1 MGPAEI
7 ITAPYTIWTA
17 PYGTAFPAPSQA
29 PGAGWQLLGKRGARS
44 YSEDGVAVQHLRQF
58 STSQPAGTMGAGFG
72 FTTMGG
78 LRVRA
83 RVLDLTLEQYAIAMG
98 GNAITRARSDLEA
111 VGTRTIGLTPC
122 MRNSAP
128 FAVLVRGPS
137 PYAEGQRAQY
147 ELPRCLEEGGGAEV
161 VFRKGKPAGIGVTF
175 LALRDPAASSEET
188 AFGRLRAD
196 FAVLLFEFNGSTQS
210 GVLGFD
216 GSTQSGTF
224 EKDL

>member
-44 YSEDGVAVQHLRQF
+44 YSEDGVAVQHQRQF
-58 STSQPAGTMGAGFG
+58 STTQPAGTMGAGFG

-98 GNAITRARSDLEA
+98 GNAVTRTRPDLEA
-111 VGTRTIGLTPC
+111 VGIRTIGLVPR
-122 MRNSAP
+122 MRNPVP

-137 PYAEGQRAQY
+137 AYAEGQLAQY
-147 ELPRCLEEGGGAEV
+147 ELPRCLEDGGGAEV

-175 LALRDPAASSEET
+175 LALRDPAALSEET
-188 AFGRLRAD
+188 AFGQLRAAYPVQLIE
-196 FAVLLFEFNGSTQS
+196 FAGTMQS
-210 GVLGFD
+210 GVLGID

-224 EKDL
+224 EKDF